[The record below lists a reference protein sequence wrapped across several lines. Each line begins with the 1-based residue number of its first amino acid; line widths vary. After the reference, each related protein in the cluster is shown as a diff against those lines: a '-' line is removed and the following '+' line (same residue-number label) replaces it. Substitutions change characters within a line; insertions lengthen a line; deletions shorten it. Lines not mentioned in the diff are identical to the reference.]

1 MTRKTKLI
9 RAERLGIRDVR
20 PFAPKPVISTAFSY
34 GEYKAEER
42 TREVRDHALKA
53 ALREALGTG
62 PDPIDVDKT
71 SRKVRLLTAD
81 GPVHIATYT
90 TEKIILH
97 RSSECEPP
105 TVGLF

>member
-1 MTRKTKLI
+1 MTHKTKLI

-20 PFAPKPVISTAFSY
+20 PFAPKPIISTAFSY
-34 GEYKAEER
+34 SEYKAEER

-53 ALREALGTG
+53 ALREALGIG
-62 PDPIDVDKT
+62 PDPIDVDET

-105 TVGLF
+105 TAGLF